1 MSTSTITISTQL
13 LRQEKTWQV
22 LVPTSA
28 GCLMLLAA
36 FLPWLTDPVMG
47 NMMAWRLPLDIVW
60 QFHVGFVNYGV
71 LCTGCAAF
79 IFFIAYAT
87 LVGTDSSR
95 PSDPAS
101 HNTLDASHGT
111 LDVSHG
117 MTDVINLSL
126 RRWRSFVLCNEARM
140 MFLAGLLCFM
150 PLMLFVLQ
158 YTCIDIVASTILA
171 HHKTQ
176 VLLIQE
182 RYGYGAPADR
192 IKLQPFDVNAATV
205 TGRLILLVDQ
215 VSIGALLPL
224 VSAWL
229 LLDYGRRGSG
239 TMRRIQDGQGTHR
252 MRSWRIWLTAGCV
265 ALLLFGLGPS
275 STLCE
280 YEAKML
286 LSSGNYMQALY
297 WLDAAFTLNP
307 GLQQVPSYHI
317 ERGQALYFLHPNQQ
331 SDDSRIYLAWVYRGQ
346 RDYLD
351 AYRELLPVWHAHRN
365 ESWTV
370 SEMST
375 TLEYL
380 SEYTKYLNGPVV
392 LRPANDDTALR
403 WLLQLTLVDSSN
415 IYGQYQVG
423 RIQCDLHN
431 YPSCALYMRITLR
444 LNNNADIQSSA
455 YTYMALSNISLGDYA
470 RGRDLLFQAVQLDPN
485 YRNNTAR
492 EELSGLH

>member
-1 MSTSTITISTQL
+1 
-13 LRQEKTWQV
+13 
-22 LVPTSA
+22 
-28 GCLMLLAA
+28 MLLAA

-47 NMMAWRLPLDIVW
+47 NMMAWQLPLNIGW
-60 QFHVGFVNYGV
+60 QFHVEVVNYGV
-71 LCTGCAAF
+71 LCTGCAAY
-79 IFFIAYAT
+79 IFYIVYAK
-87 LVGTDSSR
+87 VRG
-95 PSDPAS
+95 
-101 HNTLDASHGT
+101 HND
-111 LDVSHG
+111 DN
-117 MTDVINLSL
+117 MVI
-126 RRWRSFVLCNEARM
+126 
-140 MFLAGLLCFM
+140 AGLLCFV
-150 PLMLFVLQ
+150 PLLLFLLQ

-192 IKLQPFDVNAATV
+192 IKLQPFDVDAATV

-229 LLDYGRRGSG
+229 LLDYGRRGSSAVQK
-239 TMRRIQDGQGTHR
+239 TQDKLLSSPIR
-252 MRSWRIWLTAGCV
+252 MMRSRRIWLLVGCV
-265 ALLLFGLGPS
+265 ALLLFGSGPS
-275 STLCE
+275 ATLCE
-280 YEAKML
+280 YEAKLL
-286 LSSGNYMQALY
+286 LSSGNYTQALY
-297 WLDAAFTLNP
+297 WLDAAYVFNP
-307 GLQQVPSYHI
+307 GLEQVPSYHI
-317 ERGQALYFLHPNQQ
+317 ERGQALYFLHPDQQ

-346 RDYLD
+346 HDYLD
-351 AYRELLPVWHAHRN
+351 AYQELLPVWQSHRH
-365 ESWTV
+365 EAWAV

-403 WLLQLTLVDSSN
+403 WLQQLTIVDSSN
-415 IYGQYQVG
+415 VYGQYQVG

-431 YPSCALYMRITLR
+431 YPACTAYMLVTLH

-455 YTYMALSNISLGDYA
+455 YTYMALSDIGLGNYA
-470 RGRDLLFQAVQLDPN
+470 HARNLLFQAVQLDPS

>member
-1 MSTSTITISTQL
+1 MSTSTVILPTQL
-13 LRQEKTWQV
+13 LPQEKMWRV
-22 LVPTSA
+22 LIPASA
-28 GCLMLLAA
+28 GCIMLLAA
-36 FLPWLTDPVMG
+36 FLPWLTDPVKG

-60 QFHVGFVNYGV
+60 QFHVDVVNYGV
-71 LCTGCAAF
+71 LCTGCASYVFYITFAK
-79 IFFIAYAT
+79 AR
-87 LVGTDSSR
+87 G
-95 PSDPAS
+95 
-101 HNTLDASHGT
+101 HNDAS
-111 LDVSHG
+111 
-117 MTDVINLSL
+117 MII
-126 RRWRSFVLCNEARM
+126 
-140 MFLAGLLCFM
+140 AGLLCFV
-150 PLMLFVLQ
+150 PLLLFLLQ

-192 IKLQPFDVNAATV
+192 IKLQPFDVNATTV
-205 TGRLILLVDQ
+205 MGRLILLVDQ

-229 LLDYGRRGSG
+229 LLDSGRRGSR
-239 TMRRIQDGQGTHR
+239 TMRRIRDGQGTHR
-252 MRSWRIWLTAGCV
+252 IQSWRIWLTVGCV
-265 ALLLFGLGPS
+265 TLLLFGLGPS

-280 YEAKML
+280 YEAKLL
-286 LSSGNYMQALY
+286 LSSGNYTQALY
-297 WLDAAFTLNP
+297 WLNVADMLNP
-307 GLQQVPSYHI
+307 GLEQVPSFHI
-317 ERGQALYFLHPNQQ
+317 ERGQALYFLYPNQQ

-351 AYRELLPVWHAHRN
+351 AYQELLPVWQTHRN

-392 LRPANDDTALR
+392 LRPAHDDTALR

-415 IYGQYQVG
+415 VYGQYQVG

-431 YPSCALYMRITLR
+431 YPACAIYMRVTLR
-444 LNNNADIQSSA
+444 LNHNADIQSSA
-455 YTYMALSNISLGDYA
+455 YTYMALSDIGLGDYA
-470 RGRDLLFQAVQLDPN
+470 SGRNLLFQAVQLDPS

>member
-1 MSTSTITISTQL
+1 MSALLSERPQGDAPTIHDIAASPRDIVGASPCGRPGNHPGLITIL
-13 LRQEKTWQV
+13 I
-22 LVPTSA
+22 PTLA
-28 GCLMLLAA
+28 GCLMLLAT
-36 FLPWLTDPVMG
+36 FLPWLIDPVTG
-47 NMMAWRLPLDIVW
+47 NALAWQLPLDIIW

-71 LCTGCAAF
+71 LCTGCAAY
-79 IFFIAYAT
+79 IFYIIYAKMR
-87 LVGTDSSR
+87 GQHIS
-95 PSDPAS
+95 
-101 HNTLDASHGT
+101 
-111 LDVSHG
+111 
-117 MTDVINLSL
+117 MVI
-126 RRWRSFVLCNEARM
+126 
-140 MFLAGLLCFM
+140 AGLLCFL
-150 PLMLFVLQ
+150 PLILFLLQ
-158 YTCIDIVASTILA
+158 YTCIDIGASTILA

-192 IKLQPFDVNAATV
+192 IKLQPFDVDAATV

-229 LLDYGRRGSG
+229 LLDYGRRGSR
-239 TMRRIQDGQGTHR
+239 TMPQTQNGQGTSTTR
-252 MRSWRIWLTAGCV
+252 KMQSLWRRRLWLIVGCT

-275 STLCE
+275 ATACE
-280 YEAKML
+280 YEAKLL
-286 LSSGNYMQALY
+286 LSSGNYTQAMY
-297 WLDAAFTLNP
+297 WLDAAYVLNP
-307 GLQQVPSYHI
+307 RLEQVPSYHI
-317 ERGQALYFLHPNQQ
+317 ERGQALYFLHPDQQ
-331 SDDSRIYLAWVYRGQ
+331 GDDSRIYLAWVYRGQ
-346 RDYLD
+346 HDYLD
-351 AYRELLPVWHAHRN
+351 AYQELLPVWQLHRN

-403 WLLQLTLVDSSN
+403 WLQQLTIVDPSN
-415 IYGQYQVG
+415 VYGQYQVG

-431 YPSCALYMRITLR
+431 YPACTAYMLVTLR

-455 YTYMALSNISLGDYA
+455 YTYIALSDIGLGDYA
-470 RGRDLLFQAVQLDPN
+470 HARDLLFQAVQLDPS